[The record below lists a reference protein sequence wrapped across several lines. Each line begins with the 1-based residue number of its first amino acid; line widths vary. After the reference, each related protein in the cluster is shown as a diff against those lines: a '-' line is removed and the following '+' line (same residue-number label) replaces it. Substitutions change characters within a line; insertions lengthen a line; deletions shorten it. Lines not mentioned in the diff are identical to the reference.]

1 MKTQQLSNN
10 LRNHAANIMHQ
21 KRKLQQGIIKPLT
34 VSAYQHNIRQYMVTD
49 VINPIVKELNEV
61 TGQKI
66 TFQIGTSTGFYYLLV
81 DFKKF
86 AVIYMPNHSTGRIF
100 IKFLN
105 HHGTQCT
112 SARPL
117 DDTCLIIE
125 YLNKF
130 ILP

>member
-66 TFQIGTSTGFYYLLV
+66 TFQIETSTGFYYLLV

-86 AVIYMPNHSTGRIF
+86 AVIY
-100 IKFLN
+100 
-105 HHGTQCT
+105 
-112 SARPL
+112 
-117 DDTCLIIE
+117 CLIIPLVE
-125 YLNKF
+125 FLSNF
-130 ILP
+130 LTIMERNVLLQDH